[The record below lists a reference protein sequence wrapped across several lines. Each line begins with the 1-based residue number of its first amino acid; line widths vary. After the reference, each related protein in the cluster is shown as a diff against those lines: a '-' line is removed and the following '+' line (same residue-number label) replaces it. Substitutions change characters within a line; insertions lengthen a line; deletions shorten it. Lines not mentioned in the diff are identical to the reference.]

1 MVDVDQNSAVPGGHR
16 YSQAEVAGRGIAGM
30 CRNIKTLFNFEP
42 PATDEEIRAAAIQY
56 VRKVGG
62 YNRPSQVNADIH
74 EAAVEEVVTATR
86 KLLSGLST
94 TAVPKNRE
102 TELLKAR
109 ARSEKR
115 FANRS

>member
-1 MVDVDQNSAVPGGHR
+1 MSTRIQRFRVVIG
-16 YSQAEVAGRGIAGM
+16 YSQAEVAGRGVAGM

-74 EAAVEEVVTATR
+74 EAAVEEVVAATR